1 MIIKNAQFITS
12 AQKLSQCPDFGLP
25 EIALLGRSNVGK
37 SSFINTLTNN
47 SKLAKTS
54 NNPGK
59 TRLINL
65 FNFDN
70 NYIVADLQ
78 GYGYAQV
85 SKEMQ
90 NEWQKNL
97 EEYLLNR
104 DSLKLLIQFID
115 SRHEIQKNDLQMQ
128 EWLFHNRLDSIV
140 IATKIDLTPKSKL
153 HAKIN
158 ELKKVTQRE
167 VLPFSTVN
175 KRYNDNIIKYLE
187 QAVL

>member
-1 MIIKNAQFITS
+1 
-12 AQKLSQCPDFGLP
+12 
-25 EIALLGRSNVGK
+25 
-37 SSFINTLTNN
+37 
-47 SKLAKTS
+47 
-54 NNPGK
+54 
-59 TRLINL
+59 
-65 FNFDN
+65 
-70 NYIVADLQ
+70 
-78 GYGYAQV
+78 
-85 SKEMQ
+85 MQ

-128 EWLFHNRLDSIV
+128 EWLFHNRLNSIV

-153 HAKIN
+153 QAKIN